1 MPQTLTEHFLILVA
15 HRLQAVA
22 EPTRMKLLL
31 SLERREATVQELT
44 DELLTTHQNVSKHLS
59 VLYQSGIVARRKDG
73 NKVWYSLSDYS
84 ACRLIE
90 QATASVTGYVEE
102 LVGIAGLEAANS

>member
-1 MPQTLTEHFLILVA
+1 MSTDLSEPFLDLVA
-15 HRLQAVA
+15 RRLHAIS
-22 EPTRMKLLL
+22 EPTRIRLLT

-44 DELLTTHQNVSKHLS
+44 DELATTHQNVSKHLG
-59 VLYQSGIVARRKDG
+59 VLYQSGIVTRRRDG
-73 NKVWYSLSDYS
+73 NKIWYSLADYS

-102 LVGIAGLEAANS
+102 LAGIAGLDGMS